1 MQTAISTVKPLLLVL
16 SLALGASAAT
26 GQTIDVGD
34 VNSYTTQAAFAVPYR
49 NGMRLA
55 LDEINAGGGLMGR
68 EIRLLTR
75 DDAGKPEEAL
85 RAANDLVLNE
95 HVVALTGTFASN
107 VGLAVSDFAK
117 QQKIPF
123 VAAEALSDALTW
135 QRGNRYTFRI
145 RSSTYMQAAMLAEQ
159 AAKVPAKR
167 WAIVAPNYEFGH
179 SVAESFQSLLKKRKP
194 DVEWVAEQFSP
205 LGKIEAGAVA
215 QVIASAEPEA
225 IFNATFGA
233 DLVRFVRE
241 GNNRDLFNNK
251 TVVSVLTGQPEF
263 LDPLKSEAPVGWIV
277 TGYPWDR
284 IDKPEH
290 RAFVA
295 AYQKAFNDYPRAGS
309 LSGYVTLKVLA
320 AAIRKANS
328 TGPEDIVNALE
339 GLVADTPLG
348 PVTMRAADHQSTLG
362 MFVGKIALRDGK
374 GTMDDFFYAEGQ
386 NYLPSADE
394 VKALRP
400 QP

>member
-1 MQTAISTVKPLLLVL
+1 
-16 SLALGASAAT
+16 
-26 GQTIDVGD
+26 
-34 VNSYTTQAAFAVPYR
+34 
-49 NGMRLA
+49 
-55 LDEINAGGGLMGR
+55 
-68 EIRLLTR
+68 
-75 DDAGKPEEAL
+75 
-85 RAANDLVLNE
+85 
-95 HVVALTGTFASN
+95 
-107 VGLAVSDFAK
+107 
-117 QQKIPF
+117 
-123 VAAEALSDALTW
+123 
-135 QRGNRYTFRI
+135 
-145 RSSTYMQAAMLAEQ
+145 MLAEQ
-159 AAKVPAKR
+159 AAKLAAKR

-215 QVIASAEPEA
+215 QVIAAAEPEA

-284 IDKPEH
+284 IERPEH

-320 AAIRKANS
+320 AAIRKASS
-328 TGPEDIVNALE
+328 TGPEDIVSALE
-339 GLVADTPLG
+339 GLVVDTPLG

-386 NYLPSADE
+386 NYLPSAEE